1 MLQHMEKELNRW
13 RKGMEVEISPCFL
26 KLKFYKEKIMVCQF
40 SPFSCVNHSFSDI
53 LNQILK
59 AYFFSIFKKPF
70 ENEPIILLGEDVP
83 VTEQM
88 NTADKRKTADILES
102 LETSKQTEVK
112 AAATVSE
119 AQLQNF
125 DEERTKLYKQ
135 LDERV
140 MIYTFFMLFL
150 FPAPSGSQQI
160 YQNISVK
167 QIIR

>member
-1 MLQHMEKELNRW
+1 MSIIHSHRNSESNFEGLL
-13 RKGMEVEISPCFL
+13 F
-26 KLKFYKEKIMVCQF
+26 FYFQET
-40 SPFSCVNHSFSDI
+40 
-53 LNQILK
+53 
-59 AYFFSIFKKPF
+59 F
-70 ENEPIILLGEDVP
+70 ENELIILLGEDVP

-112 AAATVSE
+112 AAATFSE

-150 FPAPSGSQQI
+150 FPAPSGSQQQI
-160 YQNISVK
+160 YQNMYLS
-167 QIIR
+167 

>member
-1 MLQHMEKELNRW
+1 M
-13 RKGMEVEISPCFL
+13 
-26 KLKFYKEKIMVCQF
+26 
-40 SPFSCVNHSFSDI
+40 
-53 LNQILK
+53 K

-70 ENEPIILLGEDVP
+70 ENELIILLGEDVP

-88 NTADKRKTADILES
+88 NTTDKRKTADILES

-150 FPAPSGSQQI
+150 FPAPSGSQQQI
-160 YQNISVK
+160 YQNIYLS
-167 QIIR
+167 